1 MQIGLILIALAFPLL
16 ELAVLIKTGQ
26 IIGFWRTLLVL
37 VVAAVVGGL
46 IIRRQGLAAA
56 QRAMLAMR
64 EGRPPIE
71 PVADSMLLML
81 AGTLLLIPGLI
92 TDAVGLLLLV
102 PPLRR
107 AFARKTLSKLFAG
120 VDIRTQSRTWDND
133 QPRQGT
139 RPGGPRQAPDGGVV
153 IDGEWERVDE
163 PKPSAPKS
171 TSPETGPAKTGGD
184 PIKP

>member
-26 IIGFWRTLLVL
+26 LIGFWRTLLVL

-56 QRAMLAMR
+56 QRAMVAMR

-107 AFARKTLSKLFAG
+107 AFARWTLSKLFAG
-120 VDIRTQSRTWDND
+120 IDIRTQTRTWDND
-133 QPRQGT
+133 QPRPGT

-153 IDGEWERVDE
+153 IDGEWERIED
-163 PKPSAPKS
+163 PKTVPP
-171 TSPETGPAKTGGD
+171 KTGSA
-184 PIKP
+184 KPDGEPPSRP